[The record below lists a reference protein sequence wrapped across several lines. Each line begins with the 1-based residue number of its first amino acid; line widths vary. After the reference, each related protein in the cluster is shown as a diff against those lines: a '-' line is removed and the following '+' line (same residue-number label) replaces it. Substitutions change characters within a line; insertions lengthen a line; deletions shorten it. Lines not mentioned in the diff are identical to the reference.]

1 MSGAL
6 RPRRPDTEVGETL
19 RQKAGQEPP
28 GVWDDEGA
36 EEAETGLAWSW
47 ERRPWAAA
55 GQVAGRLA
63 WGLNIPGGGGT
74 PQARAPETIYLPPTL
89 RFPGP
94 TYTRWGGAAC

>member
-1 MSGAL
+1 M
-6 RPRRPDTEVGETL
+6 EVGETL

-36 EEAETGLAWSW
+36 EEAKPGLAWSR

-63 WGLNIPGGGGT
+63 GGLNILRGVLLRPG
-74 PQARAPETIYLPPTL
+74 PQKQHTYPEHSVFLAPPT
-89 RFPGP
+89 PDGV
-94 TYTRWGGAAC
+94 GGWLVK